1 MEHCIITE
9 FIKYSKYLETQYSLT
24 TDNKIKYRHKS
35 IINTIKIL
43 KKNMN
48 LLDNLDE
55 LIKVPGI
62 GKGTIDKIKE
72 INEKG
77 HLESIKDFIPKKDD
91 TEELQKVIG
100 IGKIKSNK
108 LFKEFNI
115 KTLEDLIKAEKEG
128 IIKLTDANKIGIKYY
143 EDLQERIP
151 RDEVTQLFEVVQQKC
166 LEIDSNLI
174 VHICGSYRR
183 ELLSSGDIDIL
194 ISHQQSNIDSSKMLR
209 KIIKE
214 LHKINF
220 LIDDLNKRVIT
231 KYNGVCKLH
240 GNEYTLA
247 RRIDIRYI
255 NKESLPF
262 AILYFTGSDNFNKS
276 MRTIAKQKGYT
287 LNEYQLTNNKTSEKI
302 TSQFN
307 SEEDIFNYLEIK
319 FLLPKNRK

>member
-1 MEHCIITE
+1 MKDCIINE
-9 FIKYSKYLETQYSLT
+9 FIKYSKYLESKLSV
-24 TDNKIKYRHKS
+24 DSKIKFRYKS

-55 LIKVPGI
+55 LVKVPGI

-72 INEKG
+72 IKEKG
-77 HLESIKDFIPKKDD
+77 YLESIKEFTPKRDP
-91 TEELQKVIG
+91 TEDLQKVIG
-100 IGKIKSNK
+100 IGKIKANK

-128 IIKLTDANKIGIKYY
+128 KVKLTDANKIGIKYY

-151 RDEVTQLFEVVQQKC
+151 RDEATQLFNIVREKC
-166 LEIDSNLI
+166 LQIDSNLI
-174 VHICGSYRR
+174 IEICGSYRR
-183 ELLSSGDIDIL
+183 QLLNSGDIDIL
-194 ISHQQSNIDSSKMLR
+194 ISHQDNIDSSKMLR

-214 LHKINF
+214 LHRINF
-220 LIDDLNKRVIT
+220 LIDDLNKRITT
-231 KYNGVCKLH
+231 KYNGVCKL
-240 GNEYTLA
+240 NSNTLA

-262 AILYFTGSDNFNKS
+262 AMLYFTGSDNFNKN

-287 LNEYQLTNNKTSEKI
+287 LNEYQITSNKTSEKI

-307 SEEDIFNYLEIK
+307 SEEDIFNYLEIEY
-319 FLLPKNRK
+319 LLPKNRK